1 MIKAKLTKKKKSK
14 SPQILGSYFIWPDGK
29 KTHIRYIYNAV
40 TKGRPLPKG
49 LFKLADADPKLV
61 NLRRIVAAAR
71 KRGLKDTATR

>member
-1 MIKAKLTKKKKSK
+1 MPKSK
-14 SPQILGSYFIWPDGK
+14 KPKKEKSKLPQILGSYFIWPDGK

-49 LFKLADADPKLV
+49 LFKLVDKDPTLV

-71 KRGLKDTATR
+71 KRGLKDTVTR